1 MISNINFNII
11 DKAIYFIET
20 AASKFAVFIHN
31 EKTPDP
37 EDIIL
42 AATEHLQAEN
52 EELKDFRIPEKITY
66 DEESRTYICPKCRKS
81 HVPEL
86 IEVYKIKY
94 CAECGKRFF
103 QPDKRRS

>member
-37 EDIIL
+37 EDIM
-42 AATEHLQAEN
+42 
-52 EELKDFRIPEKITY
+52 
-66 DEESRTYICPKCRKS
+66 
-81 HVPEL
+81 
-86 IEVYKIKY
+86 
-94 CAECGKRFF
+94 
-103 QPDKRRS
+103 

>member
-11 DKAIYFIET
+11 DKVIYFIET
-20 AASKFAVFIHN
+20 AASRIAISIHN
-31 EKTPDP
+31 EKIPDP
-37 EDIIL
+37 EEMIL

-52 EELKDFRIPEKITY
+52 EKLKDFRIPEKIIYNKETG
-66 DEESRTYICPKCRKS
+66 TYICPKCGKS
-81 HVPEL
+81 HVQEL

>member
-11 DKAIYFIET
+11 DKVIYFIEA
-20 AASKFAVFIHN
+20 AASRIAISIHN
-31 EKTPDP
+31 EKIPDP
-37 EDIIL
+37 EEMIL
-42 AATEHLQAEN
+42 AVTEHLQAEN